1 MRTVR
6 FVNQPSDRFGPLR
19 ILRRRDF
26 EVEGTGF
33 FEASDEALLA
43 PLAVVKEASLTSLRH
58 AVDRYN
64 KHNGASDDPLLMLIS
79 EDAPE
84 TFDTD
89 FAVYVNT
96 QLNVSPDAIAVV
108 LERGTHELERREP
121 VARLL
126 RPLLKKCRGTLSR
139 VMPIESPRGSSVEV
153 TVEISSRGRTVSD
166 ALEIGEDIGLL
177 LEAAFATG
185 PLRAATAA
193 ELIRTGHHEVLSGQP
208 ESDWLDAKGRLYE
221 LGAVGNFL
229 LAGDVAAFAN
239 AGGGV
244 IVIGLRT
251 SRTRGQDIISRS
263 RPVDLADFNLAKHH
277 AVIRDW
283 IYPRPR
289 GVRFDLTIAETD
301 PEKGLV
307 VIEIPEQPEALKP
320 FFVRRAQ
327 LAGRVRTEHLALPI
341 RVGDATSHW
350 DLAELHSLI
359 IAGRAALA
367 QPRAPT
373 AEEPGD

>member
-6 FVNQPSDRFGPLR
+6 FVNQPSDSFGPLR
-19 ILRRRDF
+19 IRRRRDF
-26 EVEGTGF
+26 DDGAGF
-33 FEASDEALLA
+33 FESTDDALLA
-43 PLAVVKEASLTSLRH
+43 PLAVVKDASLTSLRH

-64 KHNGASDDPLLMLIS
+64 RHFGASADPILMSIS
-79 EDAPE
+79 DDAPE

-89 FAVYVNT
+89 FAAYIDI
-96 QLNVSPDAIAVV
+96 QLSVSPDAIAVV
-108 LERGTHELERREP
+108 LERGTHELERPEP

-126 RPLLKKCRGTLSR
+126 RPLLKKCHGTLSR
-139 VMPIESPRGSSVEV
+139 VMPIDSPRGSSVEV
-153 TVEISSRGRTVSD
+153 TVEISSRGRTVGD
-166 ALEIGEDIGLL
+166 ALAIGEDIGLL

-193 ELIRTGHHEVLSGQP
+193 ELIRTGHHEVLIGQP

-239 AGGGV
+239 ASGGV

-251 SRTRGQDIISRS
+251 SQTRGQDIISRS
-263 RPVDLADFNLAKHH
+263 RLVDLANFNLAKHH

-289 GVRFDLTIAETD
+289 GVRFDLVIAETD

-327 LAGRVRTEHLALPI
+327 LAGRVRTEHLALPV

-350 DLAELHSLI
+350 ELAELHSLI

-367 QPRAPT
+367 QSRAPT